1 MTEILTRREAN
12 KARTR
17 EAVAGAL
24 RALLQNRPVHEIT
37 VDQLSEA
44 AGISRRTF
52 FNYYAGLPA
61 VLIEVFSEYAA
72 DLLSNLDRDQL
83 EAGPV
88 QAMRAIVRPSVLPRE
103 FLGWLAVLNCHA
115 VDDTAAEGFALV
127 ERAVWAEMGSW
138 LQEVLQ
144 ELLPAGT
151 DPLYIATLAPSVMHS
166 FAAAERTWVQGLPR
180 PGEVTDADI
189 VTFCEHLDRALAYLQ
204 AGWQHPTS

>member
-24 RALLQNRPVHEIT
+24 RALLQDRPVHEIT

-72 DLLSNLDRDQL
+72 DLLSHLDRDQL
-83 EAGPV
+83 EDGPV

-103 FLGWLAVLNCHA
+103 FLGWLAVLNCHD
-115 VDDTAAEGFALV
+115 VDDTAAAGEVADRYRRERTQQAVADLV
-127 ERAVWAEMGSW
+127 EA
-138 LQEVLQ
+138 L
-144 ELLPAGT
+144 T
-151 DPLYIATLAPSVMHS
+151 D
-166 FAAAERTWVQGLPR
+166 
-180 PGEVTDADI
+180 
-189 VTFCEHLDRALAYLQ
+189 
-204 AGWQHPTS
+204 HPTIVAIEDASLMLPS